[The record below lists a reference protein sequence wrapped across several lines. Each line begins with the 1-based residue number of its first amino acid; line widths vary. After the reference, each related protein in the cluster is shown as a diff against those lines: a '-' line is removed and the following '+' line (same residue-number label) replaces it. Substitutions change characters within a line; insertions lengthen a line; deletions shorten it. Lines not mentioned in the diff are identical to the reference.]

1 MKYKGRE
8 RRKDDDTREWVEQTN
23 NYARANG
30 KQVERVEG
38 KFRFIS
44 KVCQEDENL
53 SSGPD
58 VPFRRA

>member
-8 RRKDDDTREWVEQTN
+8 RRKDHETRNWVEQTN
-23 NYARANG
+23 NHARANG

-38 KFRFIS
+38 KFKFIS
-44 KVCQEDENL
+44 KVCPEDKNL
-53 SSGPD
+53 SHGPD